1 MAGSNTNVILGDAL
15 FVFVLILINATDGLQ
30 KTPII
35 LIPLMVVAFAT
46 CVIRHVNYYKQ
57 TKRIY

>member
-1 MAGSNTNVILGDAL
+1 MTGTSTNVILGDAL
-15 FVFVLILINATDGLQ
+15 FVIVVILINETDGLK

-46 CVIRHVNYYKQ
+46 CIIRHVNYYKQ